1 MPRSVP
7 GLIVPFGVPV
17 YRGWWYAR
25 YQPGSLT
32 VADVAH
38 VPFAFEHLRTLEVV
52 GVMTDVEEIT
62 SGRLEHGIWGTF
74 DLDDTPA
81 GDRAAAEFETGS
93 RTGLSMGVEYDDD
106 TIDAIWDALWDE
118 DGDGIVDAAGI
129 IREVS
134 QVALPAFD
142 QSRGQLQQAV

>member
-7 GLIVPFGVPV
+7 GLIVPFDVPV

-25 YQPGSLT
+25 YQPGSLS
-32 VADVAH
+32 VYDVAH

-52 GVMTDVEEIT
+52 GVMTDVEE
-62 SGRLEHGIWGTF
+62 RADGIYGTF
-74 DLDDTPA
+74 DLDDSPA
-81 GDRAAAEFETGS
+81 GNRAAAEFASGS
-93 RTGLSMGVEYDDD
+93 RTGLSMGVEYDED

-118 DGDGIVDAAGI
+118 DGDGIVDASGV

-142 QSRGQLQQAV
+142 DSRGYLQEAV